1 MSNQNKISP
10 YNTSGQNSIISLMEI
25 KPIKLSLR

>member
-25 KPIKLSLR
+25 KPNLT

>member
-1 MSNQNKISP
+1 MSNRNKISP

-25 KPIKLSLR
+25 KPNLA

>member
-1 MSNQNKISP
+1 MSNQKKISP

-25 KPIKLSLR
+25 KPNLA

>member
-25 KPIKLSLR
+25 KPNLA